1 MEFEA
6 FLNKLRSSPAYRN
19 QIVHSHVV
27 EARDAQYAVPCS
39 PLCEASTRYLESSG
53 ITQLYSHQTQA
64 LDAAREGK
72 DVLIVTGTAS
82 GKSLCY
88 QLPLLEMIER
98 SPASK
103 AILLHPT
110 KALSQDQFQS
120 LRRALGAAGKTDAL
134 VGVFDGDTPANMR
147 RKLRDEASVI
157 LTNPDMLHAALL
169 TNHTRWAD
177 FLRNLKYVVV
187 DEMHTYSGLF
197 GSNAANLFRRF
208 ERVCKHYG
216 ARPQFILCSATV
228 GNPLEL
234 AKKLTNRDAVLIEND
249 GSPRGR
255 KTYVFW
261 NPPRI
266 LQRRFKARRSANVE
280 AHELMSELIVARIPT
295 ITFSKA
301 KVTAELIYRYV
312 VETLERNA
320 PHLAKKVTPYRG
332 GYLPEDRREIERKLF
347 SGELLGVSTTRA
359 LELGID
365 VGGLDASIIV
375 GYPGT
380 LAGFFQQAGRSG
392 RRDRESLAILVGID
406 TAVNQYVMKHPE
418 YIFGKPI
425 ERIVLDPD
433 NPYVL
438 SGQLRCAAYELPIS
452 EDEVDSF
459 GQYARIVL
467 DVLTEQRKL
476 NKVGSFWYH
485 ASEDVPQHEVSLR
498 DVCDANVAITDIDTG
513 RIIGELS
520 KFDAQPII
528 HRHAIYMHQG
538 ETYLVLELDLD
549 RNLCFVKHVE
559 TDYYTQPIGGTD
571 VHHIDQPLRERDIG
585 TATVYFGEVTAYFST
600 QLYERIHFYNLDAV
614 SVHEVNLPT
623 YQLETMAFWIT
634 PREDIVRAMIEEGLD
649 VHKALMGIAYATRM
663 IIPLFIQCETL
674 DFSHSSCTAINAPW
688 HTMFIYERYPH
699 GLGFTEQA
707 FEMLDTLLPAV
718 YDAILK
724 CGCRNGCPCCVGKP
738 LRGYTTWN
746 TERGEANVPSKR
758 AALRLLRD
766 IIGDGSKLCA
776 RDTCSGDSLSS
787 CSGDPLSSP
796 GGNLWSSCSGDPL
809 SSPGK
814 RLLIERGLRRRLERL
829 GDPEVFHP
837 IDPNPEVGFPE
848 IEKPAATT
856 DSDIARR
863 AMKRLKLGKA
873 KESGEVVPDH
883 QLAETGKLPA
893 HHDWCEWGE
902 WHKPPEYLTKPGGGL
917 SGPSG
922 AIEQRGVGPEHA
934 QAGGT
939 PDDASRV
946 ARDYDAAS
954 DPELAHETKPRAS
967 KSTTRA
973 LRDLMKRGA
982 SEITTPKPPEPEPQ
996 VPKEPSPEIKLGDS
1010 IAARA
1015 RRLKKRAG

>member
-1 MEFEA
+1 MGGVDFEE
-6 FLNKLRSSPAYRN
+6 FLNRIRSSPAYRD

-27 EARDAQYAVPCS
+27 ESREAIYADPHS
-39 PLCEASTRYLESSG
+39 PLGEACSKYLASAG
-53 ITQLYSHQTQA
+53 IERLYSHQAEA

-88 QLPLLEMIER
+88 QLPLLEMIEK
-98 SPASK
+98 SPAAR

-110 KALSQDQFQS
+110 KALSQDQFQA
-120 LRRALGAAGKTDAL
+120 LRRALAPSTGSGCSGIGSSERPL
-134 VGVFDGDTPANMR
+134 IGVFDGDTPANMR
-147 RKLRDEASVI
+147 RKLRDEAAVI

-169 TNHTRWAD
+169 PNHTRWAE

-197 GSNAANLFRRF
+197 GSNVANLFRRF
-208 ERVCKHYG
+208 ERVCRHYG
-216 ARPQFILCSATV
+216 ARPQFIFCSATV
-228 GNPLEL
+228 GNPLEV
-234 AKKLTNRDAVLIEND
+234 ARKLTGRDAVLIDND

-266 LQRRFKARRSANVE
+266 VQRQFKSRRSANVE
-280 AHELMSELIVARIPT
+280 AHELMAELIYAGVPT

-320 PHLAKKVTPYRG
+320 PHLARKVTPYRG

-380 LAGFFQQAGRSG
+380 LAGFFQQAGRAG

-438 SGQLRCAAYELPIS
+438 SGQLRCAAYELPVS
-452 EDEVDSF
+452 EDEADSF
-459 GQYARIVL
+459 GEYARVVL
-467 DVLTEQRKL
+467 DVLTEQHKL
-476 NKVGSFWYH
+476 NKVGDKWYH
-485 ASEDVPQHEVSLR
+485 ASEDVPAHEVSLR
-498 DVCDANVAITDIDTG
+498 NYCDANVAITDIDTG
-513 RIIGELS
+513 RVIGELS
-520 KFDAQPII
+520 KFDAQPIV
-528 HRHAIYMHQG
+528 HPNAIYMHQG

-549 RNLCFVKHVE
+549 RNLCMVKRVD

-571 VHHIDQPLRERDIG
+571 VHHIDQPLRERDLG
-585 TATVYFGEVTAYFST
+585 AAKAYFGEVTAYFST
-600 QLYERIHFYNLDAV
+600 HLYERIHFYNLDAI
-614 SVHEVNLPT
+614 SRHEVNLPT
-623 YQLETMAFWIT
+623 YQLETMALWIT
-634 PREDIVRAMIEEGLD
+634 PREEIVRAIIEEGLD
-649 VHKALMGIAYATRM
+649 VHKGLMGIAYAMRM
-663 IIPLFIQCETL
+663 ILPLFIQCETL

-718 YDAILK
+718 YDTILK

-758 AALRLLRD
+758 SALRLLRD
-766 IIGDGSKLCA
+766 IIGDGTGLRS
-776 RDTCSGDSLSS
+776 RDADSM
-787 CSGDPLSSP
+787 GQHAEE
-796 GGNLWSSCSGDPL
+796 
-809 SSPGK
+809 K
-814 RLLIERGLRRRLERL
+814 RLLMERGLRRRLERM

-837 IDPNPEVGFPE
+837 IDPNPRVGFPE
-848 IEKPAATT
+848 VEKPAAST
-856 DSDIARR
+856 DADIARR
-863 AMKRLKLGKA
+863 AFKRIRFA
-873 KESGEVVPDH
+873 KRPPMA
-883 QLAETGKLPA
+883 QPA
-893 HHDWCEWGE
+893 DD
-902 WHKPPEYLTKPGGGL
+902 
-917 SGPSG
+917 PSRP
-922 AIEQRGVGPEHA
+922 AK
-934 QAGGT
+934 
-939 PDDASRV
+939 DF
-946 ARDYDAAS
+946 DAAA
-954 DPELAHETKPRAS
+954 DPELAHEAAPRTVRTGS
-967 KSTTRA
+967 KA
-973 LRDLMKRGA
+973 LRELMRKGA
-982 SEITTPKPPEPEPQ
+982 APAPPAPA
-996 VPKEPSPEIKLGDS
+996 EPSARLPDRPVEEIRLGDS

-1015 RRLKKRAG
+1015 RKLRKEIA

>member
-1 MEFEA
+1 MNFEE
-6 FLNKLRSSPAYRN
+6 FLNRIRSSPAYRD

-27 EARDAQYAVPCS
+27 EARDAIYADPDS
-39 PLCEASTRYLESSG
+39 PLADACAKYLASAG
-53 ITQLYSHQTQA
+53 IEQLYSHQVEA
-64 LDAAREGK
+64 LNAARDGK
-72 DVLIVTGTAS
+72 DVLVVTGTAS

-88 QLPLLEMIER
+88 QLPLLEMVEKH
-98 SPASK
+98 PASR

-110 KALSQDQFQS
+110 KALSQDQFQAM
-120 LRRALGAAGKTDAL
+120 RRAFGAAGMVDAL
-134 VGVFDGDTPANMR
+134 AGVFDGDTPANMR
-147 RKLRDEASVI
+147 RKLRDEAAVI

-169 TNHTRWAD
+169 PNHTRWAD

-197 GSNAANLFRRF
+197 GSNVANLFRRF
-208 ERVCKHYG
+208 DRVCSHYG
-216 ARPQFILCSATV
+216 ARPQFIFCSATA
-228 GNPLEL
+228 GNPLEV
-234 AKKLTNRDAVLIEND
+234 AKKLTGRDAVLIEAD

-261 NPPRI
+261 NPPKI
-266 LQRRFKARRSANVE
+266 TQRRFKTRRSANVE
-280 AHELMSELIVARIPT
+280 AHELMAELIHAGIPT

-320 PHLAKKVTPYRG
+320 PHLARKVTPYRG

-380 LAGFFQQAGRSG
+380 LAGFFQQAGRAG

-406 TAVNQYVMKHPE
+406 TSVNQYVMKHPE

-438 SGQLRCAAYELPIS
+438 SGQLRCAAYELPIA
-452 EDEVDSF
+452 ETEVDSF
-459 GQYARIVL
+459 GEYARVVL
-467 DVLTEQRKL
+467 DVLTEQHKL
-476 NKVGSFWYH
+476 NKVGDKWYH

-498 DVCDANVAITDIDTG
+498 DTCDANVAITDVDTG
-513 RIIGELS
+513 HVIGELS
-520 KFDAQPII
+520 KYDAQPII
-528 HRHAIYMHQG
+528 HPHAIYMHQG

-549 RNLCFVKHVE
+549 RNLCLVKRVE

-571 VHHIDQPLRERDIG
+571 VHHIDQPLRERDLG
-585 TATVYFGEVTAYFST
+585 TAKAYFGEVTAYFST

-614 SVHEVNLPT
+614 SRHEVNLPT

-634 PREDIVRAMIEEGLD
+634 PREEIARTMIEEGLD
-649 VHKALMGIAYATRM
+649 VHKGLMGIAYATRM
-663 IIPLFIQCETL
+663 ILPLFIQCETL

-718 YDAILK
+718 LDTIVR

-746 TERGEANVPSKR
+746 IERGEANVPSKR

-766 IIGDGSKLCA
+766 IIGDGTGLRAK
-776 RDTCSGDSLSS
+776 DTDGMGQDAEE
-787 CSGDPLSSP
+787 
-796 GGNLWSSCSGDPL
+796 
-809 SSPGK
+809 K
-814 RLLIERGLRRRLERL
+814 RLLIERGLRRRLERM

-837 IDPNPEVGFPE
+837 IDPNPRVGFPG
-848 IEKPAATT
+848 IEKPAAST

-863 AMKRLKLGKA
+863 AFKRIRLGKQ
-873 KESGEVVPDH
+873 KESGADVPNH
-883 QLAETGKLPA
+883 QLREIGKLPA
-893 HHDWCEWGE
+893 GHDWCDWGD
-902 WHKPPEYLTKPGGGL
+902 WHKPPEYLTKPEGKL
-917 SGPSG
+917 STPTGD
-922 AIEQRGVGPEHA
+922 IQRHNVGPESA
-934 QAGGT
+934 AGK
-939 PDDASRV
+939 PIDDSSRV
-946 ARDYDAAS
+946 ARDFDAAA
-954 DPELAHETKPRAS
+954 DPELAHETTPRPTRAS
-967 KSTTRA
+967 SKA
-973 LRDLMKRGA
+973 LRDLMRKIPA
-982 SEITTPKPPEPEPQ
+982 APAPPPQPETAPPPPSA
-996 VPKEPSPEIKLGDS
+996 PKEEIKLGDS
-1010 IAARA
+1010 VAARA
-1015 RRLKKRAG
+1015 RKLKKRSNTQST

>member
-1 MEFEA
+1 MDFEA
-6 FLNKLRSSPAYRN
+6 FLNRLRSSPAYRN

-27 EARDAQYAVPCS
+27 EPREARYTDTELPLGKACEQY
-39 PLCEASTRYLESSG
+39 LASAG
-53 ITQLYSHQTQA
+53 IDRLYSHQVEA
-64 LDAAREGK
+64 LDAARAGK
-72 DVLIVTGTAS
+72 DVLVITSTAS

-88 QLPLLEMIER
+88 QLPLLEMIENQP
-98 SPASK
+98 SAK

-110 KALSQDQFQS
+110 KALSQDQFQAI
-120 LRRALGAAGKTDAL
+120 RRALGSAGTVDTLA
-134 VGVFDGDTPANMR
+134 GVFDGDTPATMR
-147 RKLRDEASVI
+147 RKLRDEAAII
-157 LTNPDMLHAALL
+157 LTNPDMLHAGLL
-169 TNHTRWAD
+169 PNHTRWAD

-208 ERVCKHYG
+208 DRVCRHYG
-216 ARPQFILCSATV
+216 ASPQFIFCSATV
-228 GNPLEL
+228 GNPLEV
-234 AKKLTNRDAVLIEND
+234 AKKLTNRDAALIDND

-261 NPPRI
+261 NPPKI
-266 LQRRFKARRSANVE
+266 VQRRFKTRRSANVE
-280 AHELMSELIVARIPT
+280 AHELMAELIYANIPT

-320 PHLAKKVTPYRG
+320 PHLARKVTPYRG

-380 LAGFFQQAGRSG
+380 LAGFFQQAGRAG

-406 TAVNQYVMKHPE
+406 TSVNQYVMKHPE

-438 SGQLRCAAYELPIS
+438 SGQLRCAAYELPIAES
-452 EDEVDSF
+452 EVDSF
-459 GQYARIVL
+459 GEYARIVL
-467 DVLTEQRKL
+467 DVLTEQHKL
-476 NKVGSFWYH
+476 NKVGDRWYH
-485 ASEDVPQHEVSLR
+485 ASDDVPEHEVSLR

-513 RIIGELS
+513 RVIGELN

-528 HRHAIYMHQG
+528 HPNAIYMHQG
-538 ETYLVLELDLD
+538 ETYIVLELDLD
-549 RNLCFVKHVE
+549 RNLCLVKHVE

-571 VHHIDQPLRERDIG
+571 VHHIDQPLRERDLG
-585 TATVYFGEVTAYFST
+585 TATAYFGEVTAYFST
-600 QLYERIHFYNLDAV
+600 QLYERIHFYNLDAI
-614 SVHEVNLPT
+614 SRHEVNLPT

-634 PREDIVRAMIEEGLD
+634 PREEIVRAMIEENLD

-663 IIPLFIQCETL
+663 ILPLFIQCETL

-707 FEMLDTLLPAV
+707 FDMLDVLLPAV
-718 YDAILK
+718 YDMILK

-746 TERGEANVPSKR
+746 IERGEANVPSKR
-758 AALRLLRD
+758 AALRMLRD
-766 IIGDGSKLCA
+766 IIGDGTNLRA
-776 RDTCSGDSLSS
+776 RETESMGQ
-787 CSGDPLSSP
+787 
-796 GGNLWSSCSGDPL
+796 NEQE
-809 SSPGK
+809 K
-814 RLLIERGLRRRLERL
+814 RLAIERGLRRRLERL

-837 IDPNPEVGFPE
+837 IDPNPEVGFPDV
-848 IEKPAATT
+848 EKPAATT
-856 DSDIARR
+856 DADIARR
-863 AMKRLKLGKA
+863 ALKRIKLGKL
-873 KESGEVVPDH
+873 KESGAETPDH
-883 QLAETGKLPA
+883 HLQDTGKLSA
-893 HHDWCEWGE
+893 KHDWCDWGE
-902 WHKPPEYLTKPGGGL
+902 WHRPPEYLTKPGSMAPHTGG
-917 SGPSG
+917 
-922 AIEQRGVGPEHA
+922 IMQQNVGPE
-934 QAGGT
+934 QAASGQ
-939 PDDASRV
+939 PIDDASRV
-946 ARDYDAAS
+946 AKNFDASA
-954 DPELAHETKPRAS
+954 DPELAHETTQHATRPQS
-967 KSTTRA
+967 KA
-973 LRDLMKRGA
+973 LRDLMRQ
-982 SEITTPKPPEPEPQ
+982 KPPAPKQEQQAEPEP
-996 VPKEPSPEIKLGDS
+996 PAALKEEIKLGDS

-1015 RRLKKRAG
+1015 RKLKKRAE